1 MGVSGNVKNKQE
13 RNQVYFDELMS
24 EVSKSNPSNIDKV
37 SNILMQHYSKK
48 SRTPIEE
55 VQEEFRKS
63 LKDKTMAT
71 LKIDTQELLKD
82 NKSKTNEELI
92 KEEQIKEEQ
101 KNVQKVDSKNIDEK
115 EGEELLTGDNLQGTK
130 EEKEEVLAA
139 MYATAL
145 DEYYNLKTE
154 VDRELARDREIVA
167 PNDRLYNRYIAY
179 QKYIKDID
187 VYHKNISG
195 SYISQSNKD
204 INKKEG
210 KFLRFNALG
219 ENKIEKN
226 RSAVIDKA
234 TKLQEE
240 IDKIQEEIISLNN
253 SLSDKNISVEE
264 YEYTLDNLQDK
275 LMKKNVELDNM
286 DPSIES
292 IEKQDEEREEID
304 RAKDRIIGT
313 HYDTKKSKVTPGL
326 YGTKTL
332 GKIEKTKEMDEVSDN
347 KASKIINNKTLT
359 TKELVD
365 NYIKEAEEALEKG
378 NIEGAKKLVEIAKET
393 AGVEKSTDT
402 KFKNEPKE
410 DIEPTQKDEEKTT
423 VAEKIFDVDDD
434 NEKSD
439 NSRSKEFKESLK
451 EKVETEE
458 EILRKD
464 IDDLKG
470 IDLSKDNNQIKKD
483 KEIKRR

>member
-82 NKSKTNEELI
+82 NKLKTNEELI

-240 IDKIQEEIISLNN
+240 
-253 SLSDKNISVEE
+253 
-264 YEYTLDNLQDK
+264 K
-275 LMKKNVELDNM
+275 LYL
-286 DPSIES
+286 
-292 IEKQDEEREEID
+292 
-304 RAKDRIIGT
+304 
-313 HYDTKKSKVTPGL
+313 
-326 YGTKTL
+326 
-332 GKIEKTKEMDEVSDN
+332 
-347 KASKIINNKTLT
+347 
-359 TKELVD
+359 
-365 NYIKEAEEALEKG
+365 
-378 NIEGAKKLVEIAKET
+378 
-393 AGVEKSTDT
+393 
-402 KFKNEPKE
+402 
-410 DIEPTQKDEEKTT
+410 
-423 VAEKIFDVDDD
+423 
-434 NEKSD
+434 
-439 NSRSKEFKESLK
+439 
-451 EKVETEE
+451 
-458 EILRKD
+458 
-464 IDDLKG
+464 
-470 IDLSKDNNQIKKD
+470 
-483 KEIKRR
+483 